1 MAVVV
6 LVVHVVVVVVVVI
19 FILVVVVMVS
29 EIEKHLSLKKLFP
42 IRTVTKLIMML
53 LFTKITFVAGTN
65 KEKCQENEEDANHEE
80 DGSEGQDK
88 PDLLFHRVLH
98 LLLPL
103 CVPFLLP

>member
-1 MAVVV
+1 M
-6 LVVHVVVVVVVVI
+6 
-19 FILVVVVMVS
+19 
-29 EIEKHLSLKKLFP
+29 FP
-42 IRTVTKLIMML
+42 IRKVTKLIMML

-103 CVPFLLP
+103 RVPFLLP